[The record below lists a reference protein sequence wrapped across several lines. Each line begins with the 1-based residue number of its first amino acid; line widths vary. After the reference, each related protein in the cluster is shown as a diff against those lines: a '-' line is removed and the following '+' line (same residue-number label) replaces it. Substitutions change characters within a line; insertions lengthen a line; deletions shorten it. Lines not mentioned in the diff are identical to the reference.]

1 MESIWSRLSWPQVT
15 AFGILVIGAVAALYG
30 VPLET
35 WQGLPWEAIAG
46 IVAVIVGG
54 GASSMLGPL
63 VRPRSTST
71 PPPPA
76 PARLDND
83 MRDADGRPITRPKG
97 PPPSRSGHVDLD
109 VLGWII
115 AWVVAFAVATWHA
128 VRSGLLPL
136 TFVLALV
143 AGCGAGAIQIQA
155 RAATVAT
162 VALEGVH
169 RVAMS
174 ETERRLDA
182 CADVACTQ
190 DVETSMAPI
199 GLAYEASRVA
209 LVAWVEA
216 LQLAQVAGEDGD
228 VLSALLTAGAR
239 WLSLWDPLAAALA
252 GVGLEVPRLPPLVT
266 GLLGGVPR

>member
-1 MESIWSRLSWPQVT
+1 MKRLPQLSPSQAVV
-15 AFGILVIGAVAALYG
+15 ILGVLALGGWLAYLLPPDTLTRAVIGVLTLLGVAGTAMPG
-30 VPLET
+30 P
-35 WQGLPWEAIAG
+35 GA
-46 IVAVIVGG
+46 GG
-54 GASSMLGPL
+54 GDP
-63 VRPRSTST
+63 P

-76 PARLDND
+76 RRAGYTDNHLLWALALLAFAWAWLQRL
-83 MRDADGRPITRPKG
+83 G
-97 PPPSRSGHVDLD
+97 
-109 VLGWII
+109 VLG
-115 AWVVAFAVATWHA
+115 
-128 VRSGLLPL
+128 
-136 TFVLALV
+136 VLALCL
-143 AGCGAGAIQIQA
+143 AGCGAGAIQVQA
-155 RAATVAT
+155 RAATVAS

-199 GLAYEASRVA
+199 GLAYEAARVA

>member
-1 MESIWSRLSWPQVT
+1 MESIWSRLSWPQV
-15 AFGILVIGAVAALYG
+15 AALAILVIGAVAALVG

-35 WQGLPWEAIAG
+35 WQGLPWESIAG
-46 IVAVIVGG
+46 FVAVVVAG
-54 GASSMLGPL
+54 GASATLGPL
-63 VRPRSTST
+63 VRPRSSST
-71 PPPPA
+71 PPPA
-76 PARLDND
+76 PGTTKAE
-83 MRDADGRPITRPKG
+83 
-97 PPPSRSGHVDLD
+97 PPSRTNRHGYVDHEALALL
-109 VLGWII
+109 V
-115 AWVVAFAVATWHA
+115 AWAVAMLAATWAA
-128 VRSGLLPL
+128 VRSGLIPL
-136 TFVLALV
+136 FVLALCL
-143 AGCGAGAIQIQA
+143 AGCGVGAIQVQA
-155 RAATVAT
+155 RAATVAS

-199 GLAYEASRVA
+199 GLAYEAARVA